1 MERADRPWRV
11 LETPAVADP
20 EEAGLPDRPT
30 GGLGSSWQ
38 VLAGLALAGT
48 LAAGAF
54 VLATSAPQG
63 EVRIEA
69 LGSAEASGA
78 QASKGEVVIE
88 VGGAVLRP
96 GIVRLP
102 AGSRVADAIAS
113 AGGFGPRVDAGRA
126 DRDLNLAATV
136 QDGQQVHVPSRDDPP
151 PASATGGSPGAGGA
165 STGGPVDLNSATATE
180 LDALPGIGPV
190 TATKILA
197 ARDERPFA
205 SVEDLRERK
214 LVGPSTFEKI
224 RELVVVR

>member
-20 EEAGLPDRPT
+20 EEAGPPKRPT

-69 LGSAEASGA
+69 RGSAEPSGA
-78 QASKGEVVIE
+78 QLPRGEVVVE

-96 GIVRLP
+96 GVIRLP
-102 AGSRVADAIAS
+102 PGSRVADAIAS

-126 DRDLNLAATV
+126 DRELNLAATV
-136 QDGQQVHVPSRDDPP
+136 EDGQQVHVPSRDDPP
-151 PASATGGSPGAGGA
+151 AAATGAAGAGGA
-165 STGGPVDLNSATATE
+165 GSTGGPVDLNSATATE